1 MPTTVSEDSPRAS
14 EVSFEPP
21 SNPASS
27 TKSTVFSRIRL
38 WISRYIAEPP
48 KSGAKASHR
57 LVLAACCSIF
67 VVALG
72 TRLMQW
78 QDTLPALP
86 QGETMARLYK
96 SEAKRMLNDGGILYP
111 NGTVDPGD
119 GRLILHPPGYSMMI
133 AVIYAMFG
141 EGDQK
146 IRLAQ
151 IILDAISAVLVFLI
165 AARLFT
171 TSIAVTSGVLVGL
184 SPHFAYYSVWLSP
197 DTLPV
202 LPILIAVLLIVAGIE
217 RPALTRFALA
227 GALLGGSCWLRA
239 NGLLLAPVLAAVV
252 FLVVNRRRVFYASAL
267 VAATVLVVSPITIRN
282 WVLFHHFIP
291 ISIAG
296 GENLAVGI
304 ADFDKADRFGMPKT
318 DRDAALKDAQWYDR
332 PDYAGNPWVPDGIE
346 RDQNRYARGLAVI
359 RSNPRWFL
367 GAMFRRS
374 LFMLRYND
382 SGMGDWPF
390 TTSKV
395 PIVSSEPPT
404 THLSPDY
411 GRSVWAGRGLSL
423 ANDDAFLTPDARTS
437 IQTGRDALRIVGD
450 STVFGDQFATA
461 AIAVR
466 PRTDYVAAF
475 KVAIEQGN
483 AAIKVTSADRKVA
496 LASDSIAEDDH
507 AERRGARRK
516 RGTDLV
522 SDQGSEPEPRE
533 VLLAFASGNRS
544 EVRFVVSNNGA
555 VPVPVTEVSSVEL
568 YETGATRHFWTRY
581 PRSVVRFFQKNLF
594 TTSRMI
600 PLIVVGLAFLVIG
613 GRGRAIA
620 VLLGVPVY
628 YLVIHSPLSTEY
640 KYILGIHYFL
650 LVFASVSLVSVT
662 VLFRRA
668 LRSFRGF
675 A

>member
-282 WVLFHHFIP
+282 RVLFHHFIP

-332 PDYAGNPWVPDGIE
+332 PDYAGNPWVPD
-346 RDQNRYARGLAVI
+346 
-359 RSNPRWFL
+359 
-367 GAMFRRS
+367 
-374 LFMLRYND
+374 
-382 SGMGDWPF
+382 
-390 TTSKV
+390 
-395 PIVSSEPPT
+395 
-404 THLSPDY
+404 
-411 GRSVWAGRGLSL
+411 
-423 ANDDAFLTPDARTS
+423 
-437 IQTGRDALRIVGD
+437 
-450 STVFGDQFATA
+450 
-461 AIAVR
+461 
-466 PRTDYVAAF
+466 
-475 KVAIEQGN
+475 
-483 AAIKVTSADRKVA
+483 
-496 LASDSIAEDDH
+496 
-507 AERRGARRK
+507 
-516 RGTDLV
+516 
-522 SDQGSEPEPRE
+522 
-533 VLLAFASGNRS
+533 
-544 EVRFVVSNNGA
+544 
-555 VPVPVTEVSSVEL
+555 
-568 YETGATRHFWTRY
+568 
-581 PRSVVRFFQKNLF
+581 
-594 TTSRMI
+594 
-600 PLIVVGLAFLVIG
+600 
-613 GRGRAIA
+613 
-620 VLLGVPVY
+620 
-628 YLVIHSPLSTEY
+628 
-640 KYILGIHYFL
+640 
-650 LVFASVSLVSVT
+650 
-662 VLFRRA
+662 
-668 LRSFRGF
+668 
-675 A
+675 